1 MSNPP
6 PATPSDESTLGLKHA
21 HGKEVASTIGELRR
35 AHRSMRWDTSV
46 SRILY
51 VELCD
56 VCGEHDRQSV
66 KECAKPDCTE
76 HRICEPQFR

>member
-1 MSNPP
+1 MSEATPP
-6 PATPSDESTLGLKHA
+6 TPADGSVLGLRHAHRSEPATTVGD
-21 HGKEVASTIGELRR
+21 LRR
-35 AHRSMRWDTSV
+35 AHRSLHWDTSV

-66 KECAKPDCTE
+66 KECAQPDCKE